1 MRPPHPPLSPLGRG
15 MGERSFLEAWTP
27 MDHFKIDRNFVE
39 SIMGSLKGKGCNLSL
54 SEVMTVVDLIREEV
68 LYQYVERLISQVET
82 ILEINPSLSEKEIL
96 ETVARNVADYL
107 GAEAVSIRI
116 YDPGRE
122 EMVFFGAYPR
132 LYDDREEAI
141 PFEDT
146 IAGEVVKT
154 HRSYFVPDIA
164 NEEKY
169 KNKEKVLRKGIHS
182 MLAIPIFIPRFSL
195 KDVDIEGSFQIYF
208 QEKNRTFTPL
218 EARIAEMLSR
228 RVSYVVARKRIMGL
242 QLLNV
247 TKDKIV
253 EKIFLKLGKR
263 EGIKMKDFFNMVIP
277 ELVEIIRIQR
287 CALFSVGGDRKHV
300 ILEAGY
306 PENEHGLGKVFDV
319 GVPYINAIVNQ
330 TGPFGEFENE
340 KVFPTYILIHNPRES
355 TFLPPDLQRFLEN
368 QQINSVL
375 YIPLKVND
383 VVTYFLSFDA
393 QAHQRRFTD
402 EEIEI
407 FTFFGKEMMKG
418 LRLEKMDDILHDFKN
433 PAIATAGFAKRVK
446 KILEDGEYLVKKE
459 KVDQALEIILKETS
473 RIQELA
479 LTLHGEGREE
489 TIDLTEKLKR
499 RFLINEEA
507 IRELKRENIHFFE
520 GELASPLW
528 IRCFPLHIERVLD
541 NLLNNAFNAIPEGG
555 GDLCIRSY
563 RRDDWAI
570 AEITNTGKISE
581 EDRDRLLMGD
591 GKGRGLHITTRL
603 VKQMGGK
610 MEVES
615 EEYQTTFRVMLPL
628 VSK

>member
-1 MRPPHPPLSPLGRG
+1 
-15 MGERSFLEAWTP
+15 
-27 MDHFKIDRNFVE
+27 MDHFAIDRNLIE
-39 SIMGSLKGKGCNLSL
+39 SVMGSLKGKGCNLSL
-54 SEVMTVVDLIREEV
+54 EQVMTVVDLIREEV
-68 LYQYVERLISQVET
+68 LYRYVDRLISQIET
-82 ILEINPSLSEKEIL
+82 ILEINPALTEKEIL
-96 ETVARNVADYL
+96 QAVAKSVVEYL
-107 GAEAVSIRI
+107 GAEAASIRI
-116 YDPGRE
+116 YDPDKE
-122 EMVFFGAYPR
+122 EMVSFGAHPWV
-132 LYDDREEAI
+132 EEDQEPAI

-154 HRSYFVPDIA
+154 RRSYFVPNIL
-164 NEEKY
+164 NEDKY
-169 KNKEKVLRKGIHS
+169 KNKEKVQKKGIHS
-182 MLAIPIFIPRFSL
+182 MLAVPISLPRFSL
-195 KDVDIEGSFQIYF
+195 KDVDIEGCLQIYYK
-208 QEKNRTFTPL
+208 EADKMFTPL
-218 EARIAEMLSR
+218 EAKIAETFSR
-228 RVSYVVARKRIMGL
+228 RVSYVVARKRIVGL

-263 EGIKMKDFFNMVIP
+263 EGIKMKDLFNMVIP

-306 PENEHGLGKVFDV
+306 PESQHGIGKVFDV
-319 GVPYINAIVNQ
+319 DVPYINAIVNQ
-330 TGPFGEFENE
+330 AGPFGEFENE
-340 KVFPTYILIHNPRES
+340 KVYPTYILIHNPRES
-355 TFLPPDLQRFLEN
+355 CLLPTDLQRFLET

-383 VVTYFLSFDA
+383 VVTYFLAFDA
-393 QAHQRRFTD
+393 QAHQKRFTD
-402 EEIEI
+402 EEIEV

-489 TIDLTEKLKR
+489 AVDLTEKLKR

-507 IRELKRENIHFFE
+507 IHELKRENIYFVE

-528 IRCFPLHIERVLD
+528 IHCFPLHIERVLD
-541 NLLNNAFNAIPEGG
+541 NLLNNAFNAIPEEGG
-555 GDLCIRSY
+555 ELCIRSY
-563 RRDDWAI
+563 RREGWAI
-570 AEITNTGKISE
+570 AEITNTGKIRE

-603 VKQMGGK
+603 VKRMGGK

-615 EEYQTTFRVMLPL
+615 EEHQTTFRVMLPL
-628 VSK
+628 ITE

>member
-1 MRPPHPPLSPLGRG
+1 
-15 MGERSFLEAWTP
+15 

-39 SIMGSLKGKGCNLSL
+39 SIMGSLKEKGCTLSL
-54 SEVMTVVDLIREEV
+54 EEVMTVVDLIREEV

-96 ETVARNVADYL
+96 ETVAKNVADYL

-122 EMVFFGAYPR
+122 EMVSFGSYPA
-132 LYDDREEAI
+132 LNDEREVAI

-169 KNKEKVLRKGIHS
+169 KNKVKVLQKGIHS

-195 KDVDIEGSFQIYF
+195 MDVDMEGSFQIYF
-208 QEKNRTFTPL
+208 REKNRTFTPL

-228 RVSYVVARKRIMGL
+228 RVSYVIARKRIMGL

-247 TKDKIV
+247 TKDRIV

-287 CALFSVGGDRKHV
+287 CALFSVSGDRKHV
-300 ILEAGY
+300 VLEAGY
-306 PENEHGLGKVFDV
+306 PENQHGLGKVFDV
-319 GVPYINAIVNQ
+319 EVPYIDAIVNQ

-340 KVFPTYILIHNPRES
+340 KVYPTYILIHNPRKS
-355 TFLPPDLQRFLEN
+355 CLLPADLQRFLEN

-383 VVTYFLSFDA
+383 VVTYFLAFDA

-407 FTFFGKEMMKG
+407 FAFFGKEMMKG

-507 IRELKRENIHFFE
+507 IHELKRENIHFFE

-541 NLLNNAFNAIPEGG
+541 NLLNNAFNAIPEEGG
-555 GDLCIRSY
+555 ELCIRSY
-563 RRDDWAI
+563 RRDGWAI
-570 AEITNTGKISE
+570 AEITNTGKIGE

-591 GKGRGLHITTRL
+591 GKGRGIHITTRL

-615 EEYQTTFRVMLPL
+615 EEYQTTFRVMFPL
-628 VSK
+628 VSET

>member
-1 MRPPHPPLSPLGRG
+1 
-15 MGERSFLEAWTP
+15 
-27 MDHFKIDRNFVE
+27 MDHFKIDRKFVE
-39 SIMGSLKGKGCNLSL
+39 SIMESLKWKGCALSL
-54 SEVMTVVDLIREEV
+54 DEVMTVVDLIREEV
-68 LYQYVERLISQVET
+68 LYRYVEKLISQVET

-96 ETVARNVADYL
+96 ETVAKNVADYL

-122 EMVFFGAYPR
+122 EMVFFGAYPK

-146 IAGEVVKT
+146 IAGEVVRT
-154 HRSYFVPDIA
+154 HRSYFVPDIE
-164 NEEKY
+164 NEERY

-208 QEKNRTFTPL
+208 REKNRTFTPL

-263 EGIKMKDFFNMVIP
+263 EGVKMKDFFNMVIP

-287 CALFSVGGDRKHV
+287 CALFSVSGDRKHV

-306 PENEHGLGKVFDV
+306 PETEHGLGKVFDV
-319 GVPYINAIVNQ
+319 QVPYIHAIVNRS
-330 TGPFGEFENE
+330 GPFGEFENE
-340 KVFPTYILIHNPRES
+340 KVYPTYILIHNPKQS
-355 TFLPPDLQRFLEN
+355 HLLPADLQRFLEN

-375 YIPLKVND
+375 YIPLKVDD
-383 VVTYFLSFDA
+383 VVTYFLAFDA
-393 QAHQRRFTD
+393 QAHQKRFTD

-489 TIDLTEKLKR
+489 MVDLTEKLKR

-507 IRELKRENIHFFE
+507 IRELKRENIYFFE

-541 NLLNNAFNAIPEGG
+541 NLLNNAFNAIPEEGG
-555 GDLCIRSY
+555 ELCIRSY
-563 RRDDWAI
+563 RKDEWAI
-570 AEITNTGKISE
+570 AEITNTGKIRE
-581 EDRDRLLMGD
+581 EDRERLLMGD

-603 VKQMGGK
+603 VKRMGGK

-615 EEYQTTFRVMLPL
+615 EQYRTTFRVMLPL
-628 VSK
+628 VTET

>member
-1 MRPPHPPLSPLGRG
+1 
-15 MGERSFLEAWTP
+15 
-27 MDHFKIDRNFVE
+27 MDHFAIDRNLIE
-39 SIMGSLKGKGCNLSL
+39 SVMGSLKGEGCNLSL
-54 SEVMTVVDLIREEV
+54 EQVMTVVDLIREEV
-68 LYQYVERLISQVET
+68 LYRYVDRLISQIET
-82 ILEINPSLSEKEIL
+82 ILEINPALTEKEIL
-96 ETVARNVADYL
+96 QAVAKSVVEYL
-107 GAEAVSIRI
+107 GAEAASIRI
-116 YDPGRE
+116 YDPDKE
-122 EMVFFGAYPR
+122 EMVSFGAHPWV
-132 LYDDREEAI
+132 EEDQEPAI

-154 HRSYFVPDIA
+154 RRSYFVPNIL
-164 NEEKY
+164 NEDKY
-169 KNKEKVLRKGIHS
+169 KNKEKVQKKGIHS
-182 MLAIPIFIPRFSL
+182 MLAVPISLPRFSL
-195 KDVDIEGSFQIYF
+195 KDVDIEGCLQIYYK
-208 QEKNRTFTPL
+208 EADKMFTPL
-218 EARIAEMLSR
+218 EAKIAETFSR
-228 RVSYVVARKRIMGL
+228 RVSYVVARKRIVGL

-263 EGIKMKDFFNMVIP
+263 EGIKMKDLFNMVIP

-306 PENEHGLGKVFDV
+306 PENQHGLGKVFDV
-319 GVPYINAIVNQ
+319 EVPYINAIVNQ

-340 KVFPTYILIHNPRES
+340 KVYPTYILIHNPRES
-355 TFLPPDLQRFLEN
+355 CFLPADLQRFLEN

-375 YIPLKVND
+375 YIPLKVDD
-383 VVTYFLSFDA
+383 VVTHFLAFDA
-393 QAHQRRFTD
+393 QAHQKRFTA
-402 EEIEI
+402 EEIEV

-433 PAIATAGFAKRVK
+433 PAIAAAGFAKRVK

-489 TIDLTEKLKR
+489 AVDLTEKLKR

-507 IRELKRENIHFFE
+507 IHELKRENIYFFE

-528 IRCFPLHIERVLD
+528 IHCFPLHIERVLD
-541 NLLNNAFNAIPEGG
+541 NLLNNAFNAIPEEGG
-555 GDLCIRSY
+555 ELCIRSY
-563 RRDDWAI
+563 RREGWAI
-570 AEITNTGKISE
+570 AEITNTGKIRE
-581 EDRDRLLMGD
+581 EDRDLLLMGD
-591 GKGRGLHITTRL
+591 GRGRGLHITTRL
-603 VKQMGGK
+603 VKRMGGK

-615 EEYQTTFRVMLPL
+615 EEHQTTFRVMLPL
-628 VSK
+628 VETTQ